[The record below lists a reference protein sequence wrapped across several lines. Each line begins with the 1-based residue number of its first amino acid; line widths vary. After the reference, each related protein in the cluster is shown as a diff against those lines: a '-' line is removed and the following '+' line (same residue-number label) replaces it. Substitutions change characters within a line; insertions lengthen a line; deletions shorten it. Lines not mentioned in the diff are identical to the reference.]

1 MIALS
6 VRGVAFNM
14 LTAYSDPGH
23 MRADLYYADASFYFD
38 YCMRRFPR
46 RVALLHDYDLYEF
59 TILIRLDR
67 EGAR

>member
-1 MIALS
+1 
-6 VRGVAFNM
+6 
-14 LTAYSDPGH
+14 
-23 MRADLYYADASFYFD
+23 
-38 YCMRRFPR
+38 MRRFPR